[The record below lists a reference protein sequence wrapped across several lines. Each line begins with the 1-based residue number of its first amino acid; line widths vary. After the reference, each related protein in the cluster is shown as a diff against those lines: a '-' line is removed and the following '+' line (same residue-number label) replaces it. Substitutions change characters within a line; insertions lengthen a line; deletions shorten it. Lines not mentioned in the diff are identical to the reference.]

1 MATKGSNTQTAYKGS
16 YQVLDIGQ
24 FIRFSDG
31 SKLRA
36 AESERSGFQ
45 NGTNPLDVGQF
56 RLYDLQGTL
65 YLCYKDLTAPNPMND
80 SNLAGYR
87 ILSTLATS

>member
-1 MATKGSNTQTAYKGS
+1 M
-16 YQVLDIGQ
+16 VLLWVVAR
-24 FIRFSDG
+24 FIFPSTHR
-31 SKLRA
+31 
-36 AESERSGFQ
+36 EH
-45 NGTNPLDVGQF
+45 F

-65 YLCYKDLTAPNPMND
+65 YLCYKDLTPPNPIND